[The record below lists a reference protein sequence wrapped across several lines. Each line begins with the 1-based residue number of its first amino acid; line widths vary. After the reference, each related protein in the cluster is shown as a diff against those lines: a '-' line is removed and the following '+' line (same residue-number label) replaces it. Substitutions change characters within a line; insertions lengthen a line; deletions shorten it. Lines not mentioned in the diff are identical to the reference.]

1 MVPQTGLLSLIG
13 FGPLGPVAGTLKS
26 NPIHRA
32 RLAQSNTVG
41 TAAPLMQSQ
50 IFGAAVNAG
59 CWFAQLQAAGM
70 GGAIP
75 LWFGLVT
82 KGPLILAGLAVAIL
96 PFFKRPRA

>member
-1 MVPQTGLLSLIG
+1 MIPQPAILCLIG
-13 FGPLGPVAGTLKS
+13 FGPLGPVAGMLGS

-41 TAAPLMQSQ
+41 TAAALMQSL
-50 IFGAAVNAG
+50 IFGGAVGAG

-70 GGAIP
+70 GGAVP
-75 LWFGLVT
+75 LWFGVVT
-82 KGPLILAGLAVAIL
+82 KGPPVLAGLAAAIL